1 MTAPDAAD
9 NTTAAINPAPN
20 ALIAAAAQASPP
32 EAMGGN
38 RPVLLVEHDQVLVV
52 IDGTVDLFA
61 VPLQAGAVIGAR
73 EFIGQAAAGAL
84 LLGTPPMAVS
94 GETFAIL
101 AVGTANTTISKLN
114 RAWLATARAT
124 PALHQT
130 LAAGIEA
137 WIAALSG
144 VLSDDVPPSTAVS
157 LLPGQPVTLH
167 PGADAIPGQWVVW
180 IQAEAGSVLL
190 GGNATQPAIPGDNW
204 FPLAQFGSASNVWVR
219 AVKEAPLTVTA
230 TLDLLNT
237 RALEPALI
245 AFHGVLTAGIQRRH
259 ASLQTAAQTQIAER
273 ARLAQMKIAASAQ
286 QLAQSMRLRLRS
298 GAEAPVAPPV
308 VTGDEIALLMA
319 ACQLV
324 GNTLGIVFSPPTEAE
339 RVLGNRDPLSQ
350 ITFASRIR
358 SRRVR
363 LVSDWWRGDSGP
375 LLAYTLDGSPIA
387 LLPRSSSSYDA
398 VDPRTMKRT
407 RVDAAYAET
416 LQEYAFIFY
425 RRLHDEP
432 VTIGDTVR
440 FSLRGLSG
448 DLSLIFIFGLALALL
463 GLLVPITTGWL
474 VDTVIPSGRRSDLI
488 ALGIALL
495 AAAVAGMLFN
505 IAQQFAVLRLQTK
518 STAALSAAT
527 WDRLLGLPAGFFR
540 QYTAGDLANR
550 AYGVSRIRQLVSD
563 ATVTAMVSGLFS
575 LVNFALLFYYSVELA
590 LVAVG
595 LALAL
600 LVVTLS
606 ASYFQLKVRRKVSDM
621 QGIVSGVVLQLLNG
635 VTKLRVAGAE
645 ANALGV
651 WAEVYGKQQ
660 RYTYTAGTLDNGLR
674 VFESV
679 FPLISSA
686 CLFAVIGYWLGGST
700 FETGTFV
707 AFNVA
712 FGQFLN
718 AAIKQVN
725 ALTSVMEAV
734 PYYERA
740 KPILDMLPEVTNDK
754 VDPGTLSGRVD
765 VNHIQFR
772 YSEDGPLILRDV
784 SLHARPG
791 EMIGLVG
798 PSGAGKSTII
808 RMLLGFEAPT
818 AGGVY
823 YDNQDLK
830 SLNVQAVRRQIGV
843 VLQDGKVMPGTV
855 YDNIVGASLLTED
868 DAWEAARVAGLDQDI
883 KLMPM
888 GMQTAIAE
896 GGTTFSGGQL
906 QRLMIARAV
915 VGKPRILIFDEA
927 TSALDNETQAL
938 VSKNLDA
945 LQVTRIVIAHRLSTI
960 VNADYIFVLDQGAVV
975 QSGTYTELMAQEGL
989 FRELVRRQLA

>member
-1 MTAPDAAD
+1 MSTPTSSAPSTAAD
-9 NTTAAINPAPN
+9 LAT
-20 ALIAAAAQASPP
+20 LAAQASPP
-32 EAMGGN
+32 AAMGGN
-38 RPVLLVEHDQVLVV
+38 RPILLTDPNQLMVV
-52 IDGTVDLFA
+52 VAGSVDLFS
-61 VPLQAGAVIGAR
+61 VPVNGNTVDGAR
-73 EFIGQAAAGAL
+73 EYIGQVAAGGL
-84 LLGTPPMAVS
+84 LMGMSQVDANGSLPFAV
-94 GETFAIL
+94 L
-101 AVGTANTTISKLN
+101 AVGATNTLISMLD
-114 RAWLATARAT
+114 RAWLASVLGQPELQ
-124 PALHQT
+124 PA
-130 LAAGIEA
+130 LAAGIDA
-137 WIAALSG
+137 WIAALAG
-144 VLSDDVPPSTAVS
+144 VFIDDVPPSTAIT
-157 LLPGQPVTLH
+157 LLPGQPATLH
-167 PGADAIPGQWVVW
+167 SGADAIPGQRVVW
-180 IQAEAGSVLL
+180 VRAAADSVLI
-190 GGNATQPAIPGDNW
+190 GGDKTQPALPADSW
-204 FPLAQFGSASNVWVR
+204 FPLAQVGSASNVWIR
-219 AVKEAPLTVTA
+219 AATDATLTTCS
-230 TLDLLNT
+230 TLDLIRT
-237 RALEPALI
+237 QALTAAIAVVHPALVS
-245 AFHGVLTAGIQRRH
+245 GVRRRH
-259 ASLQTAAQTQIAER
+259 LAILADAQAQIEERAALVQVKTATAAH
-273 ARLAQMKIAASAQ
+273 
-286 QLAQSMRLRLRS
+286 QLAQSMRLSQRASAVRM
-298 GAEAPVAPPV
+298 APAAAGVADDMSV
-308 VTGDEIALLMA
+308 LLA

-324 GNTLGIVFSPPTEAE
+324 GDALDIVFSPPTEAE
-339 RVLGNRDPLSQ
+339 RVLANRDPLAQ

-363 LVSDWWRGDSGP
+363 LTSDWWSGDSGP
-375 LLAYTLDGSPIA
+375 LLGYLADGSPVA
-387 LLPRSSSSYDA
+387 LLPRSTSSYEA
-398 VDPRTMKRT
+398 VDPRTMQRT
-407 RVDAAYAET
+407 RVDAAYAEK
-416 LQEYAFIFY
+416 LQDDAYIFY

-432 VTIGDTVR
+432 VTIGDTIR
-440 FSLRGLSG
+440 FSLRGLG
-448 DLSLIFIFGLALALL
+448 MDLSLIFVFGMALALL
-463 GLLVPITTGWL
+463 GLLVPIATGWL
-474 VDTVIPSGRRSDLI
+474 VDTVIPSGRRSDLV
-488 ALGIALL
+488 ALGIALV
-495 AAAVAGMLFN
+495 AAAVAAMLFN

-575 LVNFALLFYYSVELA
+575 LVNFALLFYYSPQLA

-595 LALAL
+595 VAVVVL
-600 LVVTLS
+600 LVTLS
-606 ASYFQLKVRRKVSDM
+606 TSYFQLNLRRKVSDM
-621 QGIVSGVVLQLLNG
+621 QGLVSGVALQLLNG

-651 WAEVYGKQQ
+651 WATVYAKQQ
-660 RYTYTAGTLDNGLR
+660 HYTYAAGTIDNALR
-674 VFESV
+674 TFESII
-679 FPLISSA
+679 PLLSSI
-686 CLFAVIGYWLGGST
+686 CLFAAIGYWLGGSA
-700 FETGTFV
+700 FETGAFV

-712 FGQFLN
+712 FSQFLN

-725 ALTSVMEAV
+725 AFTSVLEAV

-740 KPILDMLPEVTNDK
+740 KPILDMLPEVTSDK

-765 VNHIQFR
+765 VNHVQFR
-772 YSEDGPLILRDV
+772 YSEEGPLILRDI

-808 RMLLGFEAPT
+808 RMLLGFETPS
-818 AGGVY
+818 AGGVF

-855 YDNIVGASLLTED
+855 FDNIVGASLLTEA

-960 VNADYIFVLDQGAVV
+960 VNADYIFVLEAGAVV
-975 QSGTYTELMAQEGL
+975 QDGTYDELMAQEGL
-989 FRELVRRQLA
+989 FRELAKRQLA